1 MTTAEL
7 AQRAGTTKR
16 TIRYYLAEGL
26 LPPAGGTSTRLEFQR
41 EHELRLRLI
50 QHLQTAGIK
59 LGAVKSI
66 LDRYSLEDVENLV
79 ESFDRGE
86 HPAVGETPEGPSP
99 TAGILR
105 EVPLSLVYGTV
116 REARTSPAGDLWLE
130 KAPAHEEPVLG
141 EELAAWR
148 VPVGAAPSASP
159 ASSAAPPSP
168 VLPAFPA
175 SSAAPSS
182 PVLPAAPASSAAP
195 GRTAS
200 LWHRISLAD
209 EVEMLVRAPV
219 DPERKAAIEEVVA
232 YGLERLASDGP
243 PENPLDTGNSVDTVD
258 AAHPHPSP
266 GGDSVGQPSTP
277 TADEEAP

>member
-59 LGAVKSI
+59 LGAVKGI

-79 ESFDRGE
+79 DSFDRGE
-86 HPAVGETPEGPSP
+86 HPAVGETPDGPSP

-116 REARTSPAGDLWLE
+116 REPRTSPIGGLWLE
-130 KAPAHEEPVLG
+130 EAPPHEEPVLG

-148 VPVGAAPSASP
+148 VPAGAAPSASSASP
-159 ASSAAPPSP
+159 AS
-168 VLPAFPA
+168 PASPA

-182 PVLPAAPASSAAP
+182 PVLPASPASSASP

-200 LWHRISLAD
+200 LWHRICLAD

-232 YGLERLASDGP
+232 YGLERLASNGP
-243 PENPLDTGNSVDTVD
+243 PEDPLDTGNSADTVD